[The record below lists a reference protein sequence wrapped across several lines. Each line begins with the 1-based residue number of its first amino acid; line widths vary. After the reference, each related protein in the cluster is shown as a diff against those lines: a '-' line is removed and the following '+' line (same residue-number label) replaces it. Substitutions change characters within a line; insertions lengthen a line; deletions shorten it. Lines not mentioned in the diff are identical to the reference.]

1 MAKAKTKGTNAK
13 IKELKGVKPEK
24 VSKEHLTNIQTLVGR
39 INQLHSEV
47 GRLESQKHNQLHA
60 LAGANDEMMVMQE
73 ELMKEYKTTDINIQT
88 GEINYPENGE
98 ADKED

>member
-1 MAKAKTKGTNAK
+1 MATTKTKSTSKK
-13 IKELKGVKPEK
+13 IKELKGIKPEK

-39 INQLHSEV
+39 INQLYSEV

-88 GEINYPENGE
+88 GEINY
-98 ADKED
+98 EDNVETNS